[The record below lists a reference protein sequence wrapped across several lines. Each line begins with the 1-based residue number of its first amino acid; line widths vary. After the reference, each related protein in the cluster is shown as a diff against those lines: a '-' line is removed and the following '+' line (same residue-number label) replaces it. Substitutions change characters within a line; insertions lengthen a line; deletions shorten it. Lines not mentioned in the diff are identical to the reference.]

1 MDPVNDMVIAS
12 AILKKII
19 VKVKDCAY
27 EKTVFSSPYAK
38 NKNRNFNNKN
48 KK

>member
-27 EKTVFSSPYAK
+27 EKNSILFTIC
-38 NKNRNFNNKN
+38 